1 MNLWKRLN
9 SIKYTKSI
17 KEKTVRFF
25 VFLLGFFSVVI
36 MASFAIIIHTISA
49 DYSARASETAVN
61 NVVSNINATI
71 QNYNYISRLIMV
83 NESVVSFLHSET
95 ANPNNSYEARMGM
108 YEILNQHGRINYI
121 DSVYVFRCDG
131 AYANTGKGEYVINRE
146 ADEWERIM
154 SAKGAR
160 VLSIDGNGIILKT
173 DGVPSL
179 TFARAIYDIYTQE
192 LLGVLFMNISNS
204 CFDEVI
210 SLQEVSGMCIT
221 DDTGTFLCGD
231 ETIGSFFDES
241 CVSNEMI
248 YKNKRLN
255 GKLGMFTAKQT
266 KDSLVVMCYAG
277 TSAQPMPGVIV
288 FAMLMTFC
296 ALYFTIIS
304 YNLFV
309 RKNITMPILTLNDA
323 IERTKSEGWLRRIE
337 EEMPD
342 DEIGRLAAS
351 YNRMI
356 DYMNELFSR
365 LLQEE
370 EDIRMSEMKVLYEQ
384 IKPHFLYNTLETISY
399 LAMQEQAER
408 TQDALE
414 TLGSFYRLFL
424 SKGNKEITLEN
435 EIRITQDY
443 LSLQKFRYEDIFTDE
458 YDIDETAQD
467 FMVPKLILQPLV
479 ENCIYHGIKPK
490 GEKCIIKIT
499 TRMQEDGLHISV
511 YDAGVGMDSKQIEKV
526 QAIER
531 TGENRDHGGFGL
543 GGTIN
548 RIRYYCKRDDV
559 VNIRSEKGEYTEIEL
574 IFPMESRKD
583 RYGSEIKNVQ
593 SNDY

>member
-1 MNLWKRLN
+1 MGLWKQLSSMN
-9 SIKYTKSI
+9 QSKSL
-17 KEKTVRFF
+17 KQKTVKFF
-25 VFLLGFFSVVI
+25 VFLLGSFSIVFIVAFAVI
-36 MASFAIIIHTISA
+36 LHRINT
-49 DYSARASETAVN
+49 DYRARASETAVN

-71 QNYNYISRLIMV
+71 QHYNYISRLIMV
-83 NESVVSFLHSET
+83 NEKVVSFLSSEA
-95 ANPNNSYEARMGM
+95 ANPNNSYDARMGM
-108 YEILNQHGRINYI
+108 YETLNLHGKVNYI
-121 DSVYVFRCDG
+121 DSVYVFRLDE
-131 AYANTGKGEYVINRE
+131 AYANTGKSAYFINTE

-154 SAKGAR
+154 DARGAR
-160 VLSIDGNGIILKT
+160 VLSIDGNGIIMKT

-179 TFARAIYDIYTQE
+179 TFARAIYDIYTQK

-204 CFDEVI
+204 CFDEVL

-231 ETIGSFFDES
+231 EAVADFFNES
-241 CVSNEMI
+241 CVSKEMI
-248 YKNKRLN
+248 SKNKFVN
-255 GKLGMFTAKQT
+255 GKMGVFTAKQST
-266 KDSLVVMCYAG
+266 DSLVVMCYAR
-277 TSAQPMPGVIV
+277 THAKPMPIEIV
-288 FAMLMTFC
+288 FAMLLTFC
-296 ALYFTIIS
+296 ALYFTIII

-351 YNRMI
+351 YNSMI

-370 EDIRMSEMKVLYEQ
+370 ENIRASEMKVLYEQ

-408 TQDALE
+408 TQEALE
-414 TLGSFYRLFL
+414 TLGSFYRIFL
-424 SKGNKEITLEN
+424 SKGNKEIPLEN

-443 LSLQKFRYEDIFTDE
+443 LFLQKARYEDMFTDE
-458 YDIDETAQD
+458 YNIDEEAQN

-490 GEKCIIKIT
+490 GEKCIIRIT
-499 TRMQEDGLHISV
+499 AKMQEDGLHILV
-511 YDAGVGMDSKQIEKV
+511 YDAGIGMDSAQIERF

-531 TGENRDHGGFGL
+531 TNRNHDTDGFGL
-543 GGTIN
+543 AGTIN
-548 RIRYYCKRDDV
+548 RMRYYCKRDDV

-574 IFPMESRKD
+574 IFPMEIWKT
-583 RYGSEIKNVQ
+583 RYEGEIKNVQ
-593 SNDY
+593 SNDH

>member
-9 SIKYTKSI
+9 SIKYTRSI
-17 KEKTVRFF
+17 KQKTVRFF
-25 VFLLGFFSVVI
+25 VFLLGFFSVVF
-36 MASFAIIIHTISA
+36 MASFAIILHTINK
-49 DYSARASETAVN
+49 DYSVRTSETAVN

-83 NESVVSFLHSET
+83 NESVVSFLHSEK
-95 ANPNNSYEARMGM
+95 ANPNNSYDARMGM

-121 DSVYVFRCDG
+121 ESVYVFRCDG
-131 AYANTGKGEYVINRE
+131 AYANTGKSAYAINME

-154 SAKGAR
+154 SAKGGR
-160 VLSIDGNGIILKT
+160 VLSVDGNGIIVKT

-192 LLGVLFMNISNS
+192 LLGVLFMNISDS
-204 CFDEVI
+204 CFEEVI
-210 SLQEVSGMCIT
+210 SLQEVGGMCIT
-221 DDTGTFLCGD
+221 DGDGTFLCGD
-231 ETIGSFFDES
+231 ETVGSFFDES
-241 CVSNEMI
+241 CAGNEI
-248 YKNKRLN
+248 VYKNKRIN
-255 GKLGMFTAKQT
+255 GKKGMFTAKQS
-266 KDSLVVMCYAG
+266 KDSLVVMCYEG
-277 TSAQPMPGVIV
+277 TSVQPMPVAIV
-288 FAMLMTFC
+288 FALFLTFC
-296 ALYFTIIS
+296 ALYITIIV

-323 IERTKSEGWLRRIE
+323 IERTKSEGWLRQIE
-337 EEMPD
+337 EKMPD

-351 YNRMI
+351 YNSMI
-356 DYMNELFSR
+356 DYMNELFSQ

-370 EDIRMSEMKVLYEQ
+370 EDNRMAEMKALYEQ

-399 LAMQEQAER
+399 LAMQEGAER

-414 TLGSFYRLFL
+414 TLGSFYRIFL

-458 YDIDETAQD
+458 YDIDEMTQD

-490 GEKCIIKIT
+490 GEKCLIKIT
-499 TRMQEDGLHISV
+499 TKMQEDGLHILV
-511 YDAGVGMDSKQIEKV
+511 YDGGIGMDRDQIEKM
-526 QAIER
+526 QASVR
-531 TGENRDHGGFGL
+531 TNESRNSEGFGL
-543 GGTIN
+543 AGTIN

-574 IFPMESRKD
+574 IFPMELWKD
-583 RYGSEIKNVQ
+583 MGVR
-593 SNDY
+593 

>member
-9 SIKYTKSI
+9 SIKYSKSI
-17 KEKTVRFF
+17 KQKTVRFL
-25 VFLLGFFSVVI
+25 VFLLSFLSVVF
-36 MASFAIIIHTISA
+36 MAFFAVILHRINA

-83 NESVVSFLHSET
+83 NESVVNFLRSET
-95 ANPNNSYEARMGM
+95 ANRNNAYDARMGM
-108 YEILNQHGRINYI
+108 YEILNQHGKINYI
-121 DSVYVFRCDG
+121 DSVYVFRLDG
-131 AYANTGKGEYVINRE
+131 AYANTGKSAYLINTE

-154 SAKGAR
+154 DAKGAR
-160 VLSIDGNGIILKT
+160 VLSIDGNGIIMKT

-210 SLQEVSGMCIT
+210 SLQEVCGMCIT

-231 ETIGSFFDES
+231 ETVADFFDES
-241 CVSNEMI
+241 CVSKEMI
-248 YKNKRLN
+248 FKNKRVN
-255 GKLGMFTAKQT
+255 GKAGVFAAKQST
-266 KDSLVVMCYAG
+266 DSLVVMCYAR
-277 TSAQPMPGVIV
+277 TNARPMPIEIV
-288 FAMLMTFC
+288 FAMLLTFC
-296 ALYFTIIS
+296 ALYFTIII

-351 YNRMI
+351 YNSMI

-370 EDIRMSEMKVLYEQ
+370 ENIRASEMKVLYEQ

-408 TQDALE
+408 TQEALE
-414 TLGSFYRLFL
+414 TLGSFYRIFL
-424 SKGNKEITLEN
+424 SKGNKEIPLEN

-443 LSLQKFRYEDIFTDE
+443 LFLQKARYEDMFTDE
-458 YDIDETAQD
+458 YNIDEEAQN

-499 TRMQEDGLHISV
+499 AKMQEDGLHILV
-511 YDAGVGMDSKQIEKV
+511 YDAGIGMDSAQIEKF

-531 TGENRDHGGFGL
+531 ANENHDTDGFGL
-543 GGTIN
+543 AGTIN
-548 RIRYYCKRDDV
+548 RMRYYCKRDDV

-574 IFPMESRKD
+574 IFPMEIRKT
-583 RYGSEIKNVQ
+583 RYEGETKNVQ
-593 SNDY
+593 SNDH

>member
-1 MNLWKRLN
+1 MDLRMRLN
-9 SIKYTKSI
+9 DIKYSKSI
-17 KEKTVRFF
+17 KQKTVRFF
-25 VFLLGFFSVVI
+25 VFLLGLFSVVF
-36 MASFAIIIHTISA
+36 MASFAIILHRINA
-49 DYSARASETAVN
+49 DYRTRASETAVN
-61 NVVSNINATI
+61 NVISNINATI

-95 ANPNNSYEARMGM
+95 ANPNNSYDARMGM

-121 DSVYVFRCDG
+121 ESVYVFRCDG
-131 AYANTGKGEYVINRE
+131 AYANTGKSAYAINME

-160 VLSIDGNGIILKT
+160 VLSIDGNGIILKI

-221 DDTGTFLCGD
+221 DDNGTFLCGD
-231 ETIGSFFDES
+231 ETVGSFFDES
-241 CVSNEMI
+241 CVSKEMI
-248 YKNKRLN
+248 YKNKRIN
-255 GKLGMFTAKQT
+255 GKKGTFTAKQS

-277 TSAQPMPGVIV
+277 THTRPMPIEIV
-288 FAMLMTFC
+288 LAMVLTFC
-296 ALYFTIIS
+296 ALYFTIIV

-337 EEMPD
+337 EKMPD

-351 YNRMI
+351 YNSMI

-443 LSLQKFRYEDIFTDE
+443 LSLQKSRYEDIFADE
-458 YDIDETAQD
+458 YDIDETTLD

-490 GEKCIIKIT
+490 GEKCVIKIT
-499 TRMQEDGLHISV
+499 TKMQEDGLHISV
-511 YDAGVGMDSKQIEKV
+511 YDAGIGMDREQIEKI
-526 QAIER
+526 QAVEK
-531 TGENRDHGGFGL
+531 TNENRKPDGFGL
-543 GGTIN
+543 VGTID
-548 RIRYYCKRDDV
+548 RIRYYCKRNDV
-559 VNIRSEKGEYTEIEL
+559 VRIRSEKGEYTEIEL
-574 IFPMESRKD
+574 IFPIETWKD
-583 RYGSEIKNVQ
+583 KKWE
-593 SNDY
+593 

>member
-1 MNLWKRLN
+1 MNLWKRLK
-9 SIKYTKSI
+9 SINYAKSI
-17 KEKTVRFF
+17 KQKTGRFF
-25 VFLLGFFSVVI
+25 VFQLVFFSVVI
-36 MASFAIIIHTISA
+36 ITAFTVIIHRINA
-49 DYSARASETAVN
+49 DYRARASETAVN
-61 NVVSNINATI
+61 NVVSNINTTI

-83 NESVVSFLHSET
+83 NEKVVSFLHSET
-95 ANPNNSYEARMGM
+95 ANRNNSYDAIMGM
-108 YEILNQHGRINYI
+108 YEILNHQHGKINYI
-121 DSVYVFRCDG
+121 ESVYVFRLDG
-131 AYANTGKGEYVINRE
+131 AYANTGKGAYAIDME

-154 SAKGAR
+154 DAKGAR
-160 VLSIDGNGIILKT
+160 VLSIDGNGIILKK

-179 TFARAIYDIYTQE
+179 TFARAINDIHSQE
-192 LLGVLFMNISNS
+192 PLGVLFLNISNR

-210 SLQEVSGMCIT
+210 SLQEVTGMCIT
-221 DDTGTFLCGD
+221 DGTGTYLCGD
-231 ETIGSFFDES
+231 KALGSFFNES
-241 CVSNEMI
+241 CVSDDMI

-255 GKLGMFTAKQT
+255 GKAGLFTAKQSEE
-266 KDSLVVMCYAG
+266 SLVVMCYAG
-277 TSAQPMPGVIV
+277 NHARPMPVVII
-288 FAMLMTFC
+288 FAMLLTFC
-296 ALYFTIIS
+296 ALFFTIIV

-309 RKNITMPILTLNDA
+309 RKNITVPILTLNDA
-323 IERTKSEGWLRRIE
+323 IERTKSEGWLHRIE

-351 YNRMI
+351 YNSMI

-399 LAMQEQAER
+399 MAMQEQAEQ

-458 YDIDETAQD
+458 YDIDESAQE

-490 GEKCIIKIT
+490 GEKCVIKIT
-499 TRMQEDGLHISV
+499 TRMQEDGLHIFV
-511 YDAGVGMDSKQIEKV
+511 YDAGIGMDTGQIEKI
-526 QAIER
+526 QALER
-531 TGENRDHGGFGL
+531 PNENRDSGGFGL
-543 GGTIN
+543 MGTID

-559 VNIRSEKGEYTEIEL
+559 VRIRSEKGEYTEIEL
-574 IFPMESRKD
+574 IFPMEVRKD
-583 RYGSEIKNVQ
+583 KVRE
-593 SNDY
+593 